1 MKLMFAG
8 CSLLS
13 KVNLNLFQFS
23 NLKDMSYMFKNCFRL
38 VSVELP
44 NFEIPKKINK
54 EGLYDGCQSLKKKFD
69 VCIIGYWFGTNY
81 GSLATYY
88 ALHQTVKNLGYSILM
103 IDNPIAPLRESN
115 YDKCH
120 PITIGRSLYNISEQ
134 KPLDK
139 IHEFNEICEIFLL
152 GSDQLWKPLLSRP
165 FKQFF
170 FLDFVENN
178 KKKIAYA
185 TSFGAEYD
193 GTEEEKRITTKNLN
207 RFNGISV
214 RDKLSLNI
222 TKKIF
227 GLKNVTQVCD
237 PSFICNFSE
246 YENLVNKSRINLSL
260 EYILA
265 YILDPTEEKGH
276 RLERLSIEKNITVII
291 ILDERQE
298 TWERNKKR
306 LNLRGIGKI
315 IVAKMVDL
323 NDFMW
328 YYSHSKAVFTD
339 SFHGTIFSII
349 FKKPFITLRNVVR
362 GGERFFSLLDPI
374 NLRHRLFETPNC
386 INDRYDLYENIDFS
400 IPYEKLNVIKKFSY
414 DWLEN
419 ILKK

>member
-1 MKLMFAG
+1 
-8 CSLLS
+8 
-13 KVNLNLFQFS
+13 
-23 NLKDMSYMFKNCFRL
+23 
-38 VSVELP
+38 
-44 NFEIPKKINK
+44 
-54 EGLYDGCQSLKKKFD
+54 
-69 VCIIGYWFGTNY
+69 
-81 GSLATYY
+81 
-88 ALHQTVKNLGYSILM
+88 M

>member
-1 MKLMFAG
+1 
-8 CSLLS
+8 
-13 KVNLNLFQFS
+13 
-23 NLKDMSYMFKNCFRL
+23 
-38 VSVELP
+38 
-44 NFEIPKKINK
+44 
-54 EGLYDGCQSLKKKFD
+54 
-69 VCIIGYWFGTNY
+69 
-81 GSLATYY
+81 
-88 ALHQTVKNLGYSILM
+88 M

-362 GGERFFSLLDPI
+362 GGERFFSL
-374 NLRHRLFETPNC
+374 
-386 INDRYDLYENIDFS
+386 
-400 IPYEKLNVIKKFSY
+400 
-414 DWLEN
+414 
-419 ILKK
+419 